1 MAGGRPRAF
10 DIDEALDRALE
21 VFWRQGYEGTALADL
36 TAAMGINRPSLY
48 ATFGNKEAL
57 FRQALDRYA
66 DGPAAYA
73 ARALDLPR
81 ARDVVEALVYGA
93 IDLTTGP
100 DTPLGCIN
108 VRTAQACGPDA
119 EPARREAM
127 TRRAADH
134 AALRRRL
141 GRARAEGDLPPDA
154 DPDALAQFVTTFID
168 GIAVQASGGASRA
181 QLRQAA
187 DIALRAWPAAGP
199 ADGP

>member
-21 VFWRQGYEGTALADL
+21 VFWRQGYEGTAVADL

-119 EPARREAM
+119 DPARHEAM

>member
-21 VFWRQGYEGTALADL
+21 VFWRQGYEGTAVADL

>member
-10 DIDEALDRALE
+10 DVDEALDRALE
-21 VFWRQGYEGTALADL
+21 VFWRQGYEGTALSDL

-57 FRQALDRYA
+57 FRKVLDRYA

-73 ARALDLPR
+73 ARQIQGPR

-119 EPARREAM
+119 DPARHEAM

>member
-1 MAGGRPRAF
+1 MAGGRPRGF
-10 DIDEALDRALE
+10 DVDEALDRALE
-21 VFWRQGYEGTALADL
+21 VFWRQGYEGTALSDL

-57 FRQALDRYA
+57 FRKVLDRYT

-73 ARALDLPR
+73 ARALELPG
-81 ARDVVEALVYGA
+81 ARDVIEALVYGA
-93 IDLTTGP
+93 IELTAGP

-119 EPARREAM
+119 EPARHEAT

-134 AALRRRL
+134 AALRRR
-141 GRARAEGDLPPDA
+141 AEGDLPPGA
-154 DPDALAQFVTTFID
+154 DPDDLAQFVTTFID

-181 QLRQAA
+181 QLRRAA
-187 DIALRAWPAAGP
+187 AIALRAWPAPGP
-199 ADGP
+199 ADGS

>member
-1 MAGGRPRAF
+1 
-10 DIDEALDRALE
+10 
-21 VFWRQGYEGTALADL
+21 
-36 TAAMGINRPSLY
+36 
-48 ATFGNKEAL
+48 
-57 FRQALDRYA
+57 
-66 DGPAAYA
+66 
-73 ARALDLPR
+73 
-81 ARDVVEALVYGA
+81 
-93 IDLTTGP
+93 
-100 DTPLGCIN
+100 
-108 VRTAQACGPDA
+108 
-119 EPARREAM
+119 M